1 MAGAAPTNAE
11 LMTIIANLQA
21 QIAVLQA
28 TAPAAAAAPPAGT
41 VPVVFADMPQMLGA
55 DDLINYSTKR
65 GSAILKQGCKVLNN
79 KALTN
84 GFAMTPD

>member
-65 GSAILKQGCKVLNN
+65 GSAILKQGCKALND

-84 GFAMTPD
+84 GFAMTPN

>member
-11 LMTIIANLQA
+11 LMTIIANLQV

-65 GSAILKQGCKVLNN
+65 GSAILKQGCKALND
-79 KALTN
+79 KTLTN